1 MTLHQ
6 AITNGANVAVYARV
20 SGRQNAAMLREL
32 RAFCK
37 RRRFKVVKEY
47 VDRVTGVITSRRR
60 RRRDQAYVELMNDAV
75 MKRFTCVVVWKF
87 DRFARSLSGL
97 IEGLQTLQ
105 GLGIDFISVT
115 EAIDTTT
122 PQGRMVFHVIGS
134 FAEFEREMIVDRVRA
149 GLANARAKGTT
160 LGRPPDVWTQ
170 TKVWKLQDKGLTI
183 SAIARAANCSR
194 AGVRKILA
202 RRAAPPKNKK
212 KEKGEGM
219 TPPWAYRDD
228 PA

>member
-1 MTLHQ
+1 MQ
-6 AITNGANVAVYARV
+6 
-20 SGRQNAAMLREL
+20 LREL

-37 RRRFKVVKEY
+37 RRGFTIVKEY
-47 VDRVTGVITSRRR
+47 VDRVTGVVTSRRR

-75 MKRFTCVVVWKF
+75 QKRFACVVVWKF
-87 DRFARSLSGL
+87 DRFARSLSAL
-97 IEGLQTLQ
+97 IEGLQTFQ

-122 PQGRMVFHVIGS
+122 PQGRMVFNIVAC

-160 LGRPPDVWTQ
+160 LGRPPDIATQAKVWT
-170 TKVWKLQDKGLTI
+170 LEDKGLTI
-183 SAIARAANCSR
+183 SAIARQAKCSR

-202 RRAAPPKNKK
+202 RRPVAIANPTTKKMRNHKADWAKAPKRKK
-212 KEKGEGM
+212 
-219 TPPWAYRDD
+219 
-228 PA
+228 